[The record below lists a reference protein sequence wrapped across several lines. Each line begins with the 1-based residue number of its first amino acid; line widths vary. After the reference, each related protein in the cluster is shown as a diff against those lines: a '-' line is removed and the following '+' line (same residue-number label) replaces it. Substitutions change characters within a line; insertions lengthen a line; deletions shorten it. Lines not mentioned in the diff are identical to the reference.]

1 VHPAKPSELRLQHRL
16 SLHSSR
22 FRRAIFVPSNKMA
35 EEYDANAE
43 AGDQVV
49 AGADSGAHFEPLVR
63 LEKIE
68 VRTGEEDED
77 VVYKE

>member
-1 VHPAKPSELRLQHRL
+1 
-16 SLHSSR
+16 
-22 FRRAIFVPSNKMA
+22 MA